1 MSLRFFLR
9 LWFGWW
15 LEGGL
20 GGGLRLVLRWFQG
33 SLGCALKLVC
43 FFLGGWWFEGGLRVD
58 WVVV

>member
-33 SLGCALKLVC
+33 GLGCALKLVC
-43 FFLGGWWFEGGLRVD
+43 VFFGGGGGLRV
-58 WVVV
+58 V